1 MKENEVKLVDKIDE
15 IYKEIKPALVGCA
28 YRYKVPNPQEAAN
41 EWLAKAFIIADR
53 FDKGELKK
61 KVNPTK
67 QEGASEDYNPDIHSQ
82 EDFIATFQSYL
93 KTAFVNDI
101 IKQYHKKKRHANYQK
116 SKTHQAAQVD
126 ITSQPI
132 DELLDAIYLNDIIP
146 LIELDLSRIEGEK
159 TTILEL
165 VNEKFLEA
173 IRDYCYDLRNQYGNF
188 IVVKNLDETN
198 SQKFFSLDFKESLED
213 GVRKS
218 LCKTILSSKNP
229 MLVQKLGF
237 LISKKKRGTLQ
248 KRLSRYFFEYY
259 NGYPKR
265 LKNRVNNGTLK
276 QK

>member
-15 IYKEIKPALVGCA
+15 IYKEIKPALIGCA

-41 EWLAKAFIIADR
+41 EWLAKAFMIADR

-67 QEGASEDYNPDIHSQ
+67 QEGASEDYNSDIHSQ
-82 EDFIATFQSYL
+82 DDFIAAFQSYL

-101 IKQYHKKKRHANYQK
+101 IKQYHKKKRHTNYQK

-126 ITSQPI
+126 LTAQPL
-132 DELLDAIYLNDIIP
+132 DELLDAIHLEDIIA
-146 LIELDLSRIEGEK
+146 LVELDISRIEGEK

-173 IRDYCYDLRNQYGNF
+173 IRDYCYNMRSEYGNF
-188 IVVKNLDETN
+188 IVVRNLDEKN
-198 SQKFFSLDFKESLED
+198 NQKFFSLDFKEGLAD
-213 GVRKS
+213 GVRKN
-218 LCKTILSSKNP
+218 LCRTILSTDNP
-229 MLVQKLGF
+229 MLIRKLSF
-237 LISKKKRGTLQ
+237 LISKDKKGTLQ
-248 KRLSRYFFEYY
+248 KRLARYFFEYY

-276 QK
+276 